1 MVDFLVFEKYNDCY
15 RHSEAEGKEVQ
26 LGTGVRGSRKL
37 NSRVHWVAVLLIA
50 ATALGISAFPAFAG
64 NDKDKKQE
72 EKLTKQE
79 RRRQKAIQKE
89 MESPYKKWISGPI
102 GYIITPAERAAFKKL
117 ATDEER
123 DQFIEEFWRRRNPTP
138 GSPENSFKEE
148 FYRRIAYA
156 NEHYSSGIP
165 GWRTDRGHIYIM
177 YGPPD
182 ETTTHPTGGTY
193 VPSPN
198 EMPYSGPGAA
208 TTMTTYP
215 FEDWTYHYIPGIGEN
230 VELEFVDPT
239 STGEYHLTMNPCEK
253 DAMANVPG
261 DMTGC
266 QGGVSIGSIWN
277 PNLVINP
284 NQLGGGSGSGSRNSA
299 MVTSNMM
306 GSQYDE
312 FNRLDLYSKIFQAPA
327 VKFKDLQTMVTS
339 TVTSQLLPFSVRTD
353 FLKITDDM
361 VLTPITVQVP
371 NREMQFE
378 NKDGVMNAVLD
389 VYGELTTIGGRI
401 ADTFEQSVAVSV
413 PQHDFQNYV
422 NEKSVYQKAVYLHP
436 GRYKLS
442 VVIKDNHS
450 GHMGSQNMGIIVPQ
464 FSDGKLTSSSLIMA
478 DEIQPLPTS
487 EVGSGPFVIGGT
499 KVRPSVNQV
508 FTQTQN
514 LGIYMQVYNLG
525 LDPKTHQPSANIDY
539 EISRDGKTVLDQ
551 TESAASIKDASEQ
564 VTLEKTMPAKLL
576 KPGKYTLRI
585 KITDKVKNQTET
597 QTTNFQ
603 VEG

>member
-1 MVDFLVFEKYNDCY
+1 M
-15 RHSEAEGKEVQ
+15 Q
-26 LGTGVRGSRKL
+26 LGTGVYGSRKL
-37 NSRVHWVAVLLIA
+37 NGRLQWVAVLLVA
-50 ATALGISAFPAFAG
+50 ATALGTAAFPAFAG
-64 NDKDKKQE
+64 KDKEQ
-72 EKLTKQE
+72 KLTKQE

-102 GYIITPAERAAFKKL
+102 GYIISPAERAAFKKL

-123 DQFIEEFWRRRNPTP
+123 DQFIEEFWRRRNPMP

-182 ETTTHPTGGTY
+182 ETTSHPSGGSY
-193 VPSPN
+193 VANPT
-198 EMPYSGPGAA
+198 ELPYSGSGASNV
-208 TTMTTYP
+208 MTTYP
-215 FEDWTYHYIPGIGEN
+215 FEDWTYRYIPGIGEN

-239 STGEYHLTMNPCEK
+239 MTGEYHLTMNPCEK

-266 QGGVSIGSIWN
+266 QGGVATGSIWN
-277 PNLVINP
+277 PNLVISP
-284 NQLGGGSGSGSRNSA
+284 SQLNSGSNGSRS
-299 MVTSNMM
+299 MVTSNFM
-306 GSQYDE
+306 GAKYNE
-312 FNRLDLYSKIFQAPA
+312 FNRLDLYSKIFQAPSI
-327 VKFKDLQTMVTS
+327 KFKDLKSMVTS
-339 TVTSQLLPFSVRTD
+339 TVTAQLLPFSVRTD
-353 FLKITDDM
+353 FLKITEDM
-361 VLTPITVQVP
+361 VLTPITIQIP

-389 VYGELTTIGGRI
+389 IYGELTTIGGRV
-401 ADTFEQSVAVSV
+401 ANTFEQSVAVSV
-413 PQHDFQNYV
+413 PEHDFQAYV
-422 NEKSVYQKAVYLHP
+422 NQKSVYQKAVYLPP

-442 VVIKDNHS
+442 LVVKDDHS

-464 FSDGKLTSSSLIMA
+464 YSDGKLTSSSLIMA
-478 DEIQPLPTS
+478 DQIQPLPTS

-508 FTQTQN
+508 FTQSQN

-525 LDPKTHQPSANIDY
+525 LDPKTHQPSANFEY
-539 EISRDGKTVLDQ
+539 QISKDGKAILNQ
-551 TESAASIKDASEQ
+551 TESTASIKDASEQ

-576 KPGKYTLRI
+576 KPGKYTLQI
-585 KITDKVKNQTET
+585 KITDKVKGQTDT

-603 VEG
+603 VE

>member
-1 MVDFLVFEKYNDCY
+1 M
-15 RHSEAEGKEVQ
+15 GI
-26 LGTGVRGSRKL
+26 GVCSSRKL
-37 NSRVHWVAVLLIA
+37 NGRAQWLVVLLVA
-50 ATALGISAFPAFAG
+50 ATALGTAAFPAFAG
-64 NDKDKKQE
+64 KDKNKKE
-72 EKLTKQE
+72 EQRLTKQE

-89 MESPYKKWISGPI
+89 MESPYKKWISGPV

-117 ATDEER
+117 TTDEER

-156 NEHYSSGIP
+156 NEHFSSGLP

-182 ETTTHPTGGTY
+182 DKTTHPTGGTY
-193 VPSPN
+193 VPNPN
-198 EMPYSGPGAA
+198 EMPYAGPGAA
-208 TTMTTYP
+208 TAMTTYP

-239 STGEYHLTMNPCEK
+239 GTGEYHLTMNPCEK

-266 QGGVSIGSIWN
+266 QGGVAIGSIWN
-277 PNLVINP
+277 PNLVMNP
-284 NQLGGGSGSGSRNSA
+284 NQLGGGNRSSNRSA

-306 GSQYDE
+306 GSKYDE
-312 FNRLDLYSKIFQAPA
+312 FNRLDLYSKIFQAPSI
-327 VKFKDLQTMVTS
+327 KFKDLRSMVTS

-353 FLKITDDM
+353 FLKITEDM

-389 VYGELTTIGGRI
+389 IYGELTTIGGRV

-413 PQHDFQNYV
+413 PQHDFQAYV
-422 NEKSVYQKAVYLHP
+422 NQKSVYQKAVYLHP

-442 VVIKDNHS
+442 LVIKDDHS
-450 GHMGSQNMGIIVPQ
+450 GHMGSQNLGIIVPQ
-464 FSDGKLTSSSLIMA
+464 YSDAKLTSSSLIMA

-508 FTQTQN
+508 FTQSQN

-525 LDPKTHQPSANIDY
+525 LDPKTHQPSANIEY
-539 EISRDGKTVLDQ
+539 EISKDGKTVLNQ
-551 TESAASIKDASEQ
+551 TESAASIKDAAEQ

-576 KPGKYTLRI
+576 KPGKYTLQI
-585 KITDKVKNQTET
+585 KITDKVKDQTDT

-603 VEG
+603 VE

>member
-1 MVDFLVFEKYNDCY
+1 
-15 RHSEAEGKEVQ
+15 VQ
-26 LGTGVRGSRKL
+26 LGTGVYSSRKL
-37 NSRVHWVAVLLIA
+37 NGRVQWLTVLLLA
-50 ATALGISAFPAFAG
+50 ATALGMAAFPAFAG
-64 NDKDKKQE
+64 K
-72 EKLTKQE
+72 EKEQQLTKQE

-117 ATDEER
+117 TTDEER
-123 DQFIEEFWRRRNPTP
+123 DQFIEEFWRRRNPMP

-156 NEHYSSGIP
+156 NEHYSSGIQ

-177 YGPPD
+177 YGPAD
-182 ETTTHPTGGTY
+182 DIETHPSGGSY
-193 VPSPN
+193 VPNPT

-239 STGEYHLTMNPCEK
+239 MTGEYHLTMNPCEK

-261 DMTGC
+261 DTTGC
-266 QGGVSIGSIWN
+266 QGGVAIGSIWN

-284 NQLGGGSGSGSRNSA
+284 SQLNGGASGRNSGSA

-306 GSQYDE
+306 GQKYDE
-312 FNRLDLYSKIFQAPA
+312 FNRLDLYSKIFQAPSI
-327 VKFKDLQTMVTS
+327 KFKDLRSMVTS

-371 NREMQFE
+371 NRELQFE

-389 VYGELTTIGGRI
+389 IYGELTTIGGRV
-401 ADTFEQSVAVSV
+401 ANTFEQSVAVSV
-413 PQHDFQNYV
+413 PEHDFQAYV
-422 NEKSVYQKAVYLHP
+422 NQKSVYQKAVYLQP

-442 VVIKDNHS
+442 LVIKDDHS

-464 FSDGKLTSSSLIMA
+464 FSDGKLTSSSLILA
-478 DEIQPLPTS
+478 DQIQPLPTS

-508 FTQTQN
+508 FTQSQN
-514 LGIYMQVYNLG
+514 FGIYMQVYNLG
-525 LDPKTHQPSANIDY
+525 LDPKTHQPSANIEY
-539 EISRDGKTVLDQ
+539 QISQDGKTVLNQ

-564 VTLEKTMPAKLL
+564 VTLEKTMPAKML
-576 KPGKYTLRI
+576 KPGKYTLQI
-585 KITDKVKNQTET
+585 KITDKVKDQTNT

-603 VEG
+603 VE

>member
-1 MVDFLVFEKYNDCY
+1 MGIGLM
-15 RHSEAEGKEVQ
+15 S
-26 LGTGVRGSRKL
+26 SRKL
-37 NSRVHWVAVLLIA
+37 NERVRWIVVVLVAA
-50 ATALGISAFPAFAG
+50 SALGTVAFPAFAG
-64 NDKDKKQE
+64 KDKGQ
-72 EKLTKQE
+72 KLTRQE
-79 RRRQKAIQKE
+79 RRRQKAIRKE
-89 MESPYKKWISGPI
+89 MESPYKKWINGPI
-102 GYIITPAERAAFKKL
+102 GYVITPAERAAFKKL
-117 ATDEER
+117 TTDEER

-182 ETTTHPTGGTY
+182 ETTSHPSGGSY
-193 VPSPN
+193 VANPT
-198 EMPYSGPGAA
+198 ELPYSGAGASNV
-208 TTMTTYP
+208 MTTYP
-215 FEDWTYHYIPGIGEN
+215 FEDWTYRYIPGIGEN

-239 STGEYHLTMNPCEK
+239 MTGEYHLTMNPCEK

-266 QGGVSIGSIWN
+266 QGGVAVGSIWN
-277 PNLVINP
+277 PNLVMSP
-284 NQLGGGSGSGSRNSA
+284 SQLSSGRNGAGS

-306 GSQYDE
+306 GSKYNE
-312 FNRLDLYSKIFQAPA
+312 FNRLDLYSKIFQAPSI
-327 VKFKDLQTMVTS
+327 KFKDLKSMVTS
-339 TVTSQLLPFSVRTD
+339 TVTAQLLPFSVRTD
-353 FLKITDDM
+353 FLKITEDM
-361 VLTPITVQVP
+361 VLTPITIQIP

-389 VYGELTTIGGRI
+389 IYGELTTIGGRV
-401 ADTFEQSVAVSV
+401 ANTFEQSVAVSV
-413 PQHDFQNYV
+413 PEHDFQAYV
-422 NEKSVYQKAVYLHP
+422 NQKSVYQKAVYLPP

-442 VVIKDNHS
+442 LVVKDDHS

-464 FSDGKLTSSSLIMA
+464 YNDGKLTSSSLIMA
-478 DEIQPLPTS
+478 DQIQPLPTS

-508 FTQTQN
+508 FKQSQN

-525 LDPKTHQPSANIDY
+525 LDPKTHQPSANFEY
-539 EISRDGKTVLDQ
+539 QISKDGKAILNQ
-551 TESAASIKDASEQ
+551 TESTASIKDASEQ

-576 KPGKYTLRI
+576 KPGKYTLQI
-585 KITDKVKNQTET
+585 KITDKVKGQTDT

-603 VEG
+603 VE